1 MAALS
6 QLQRYT
12 RELVEFA
19 SGFDLLMTPALAQRP
34 LPIGEI
40 KPDGDD
46 PMREFA
52 RTGLFT
58 PFTAVFNVTGQ
69 PAISLPLF
77 HGEDGMPAAV
87 QFAAPPLGEAT
98 LLSLGAQLESETG
111 WAERRP
117 EL

>member
-12 RELVEFA
+12 RELVA
-19 SGFDLLMTPALAQRP
+19 WQSQFDLLMTPALAQRP
-34 LPIGEI
+34 LEIGDI
-40 KPDGDD
+40 RTDGDN
-46 PMREFA
+46 PLAEFA

-87 QFAAPPLGEAT
+87 QFAGPPLGEADLLT
-98 LLSLGAQLESETG
+98 LAAQLEAETN